1 MIVFAFWNVVRR
13 PQKKTNLSWDENRD
27 RHQGEGVTSVSASQ
41 PAATYD
47 SGDDYIM
54 GMITRWRWW
63 CRWCHPSATCQPA
76 PTFSYHLSLHH
87 TFSPKPTK
95 YENLQVINIASRK
108 IILYSPLH
116 LQPPSFHWL
125 SSVLYICHV
134 LLSSGAYLQSWSTS
148 SITFKMFWIHKY
160 LSNII
165 VIQGNFALLP
175 LSAPPG
181 ALGGHPYIT

>member
-1 MIVFAFWNVVRR
+1 
-13 PQKKTNLSWDENRD
+13 
-27 RHQGEGVTSVSASQ
+27 
-41 PAATYD
+41 
-47 SGDDYIM
+47 M

-63 CRWCHPSATCQPA
+63 CKWCQPSATCQPA
-76 PTFSYHLSLHH
+76 TTFSYHLPLHH

-148 SITFKMFWIHKY
+148 SITFIMFWMHKY

-165 VIQGNFALLP
+165 SLQGNIALLP

-181 ALGGHPYIT
+181 ALVSMHACTNLLEILQGSPNFCKKRHVPYFLDRPARLIIRLLFGFWQTQPIYE